1 MPELTAERARE
12 LFEYEP
18 LTGVLTRRTRK
29 GTGKAGAVVGCK
41 NSEGYMVTSVDGRL
55 YYNHRL
61 VWLIVYGRWPMN
73 EIDHT
78 NGDKVDNR
86 LTNLR
91 DATSTSNKENLRGAR
106 SNNRSGFLGVCWVA
120 KNKKFQASIQVGGK
134 AIHIGLYT
142 TAEEAYQA
150 YLETKRQLHAGNTL

>member
-1 MPELTAERARE
+1 
-12 LFEYEP
+12 
-18 LTGVLTRRTRK
+18 
-29 GTGKAGAVVGCK
+29 
-41 NSEGYMVTSVDGRL
+41 MVTSVDGRL